1 MRDSLKSTFKFLTP
15 REKWVWGSFTAARST
30 LAVFDLLGVMIIG
43 FVSASIALFLTE
55 GSDPARTIQFAGL
68 EITAVNLSSL
78 PIYVGIVLA
87 LFLSKALFSIILAR
101 RSALFLAGIDARAAK
116 KIAQGI
122 YGSDLAVAKEK
133 SREEAIFA
141 IQAGATSAFSGVL
154 NSVSTLVAESVLFL
168 LISTTFFF
176 VNPLA
181 TLVILTYFSLVA
193 LALNATLAQRIKNY
207 GRLSVRSSVRS
218 GVHVSDLLSVF
229 RETSTLQRREE
240 FFDRIYK
247 TKLESSRTL
256 AIQHHLS
263 NMPRYIIE
271 GALLLGF
278 TGLILYQASSDNL
291 VESATTLSVFLAG
304 SFRLTSA
311 LLPLQTAFLHL
322 KGNIPRAAT
331 ALEVLDKFHSKPGGS
346 TFGSDRS
353 APRDFLSPPSV
364 VFDNVSFTHT
374 DSENPAVSGVSLNI
388 RSGVKAAII
397 GASGAGKS
405 TIADLLCGLIKP
417 DSGEV
422 SLVMGNERFAPEALY
437 GHIGYVPQR
446 PNLISGDLAENVAL
460 GMNSSAVDL
469 DKVQICLKQAG
480 LWEMVSSLPEG
491 VHTDVGNLR
500 DNLSGGEIQRI
511 GLARALYSDPI
522 LLVMDEATSSLDAT
536 SEAQVSQAL
545 EKLRAKVTLV
555 VIAHRLNTVQNADQV
570 FLMSA
575 GKLVDTGSFSELVAR
590 NPDLEKTVNLL
601 RID

>member
-1 MRDSLKSTFKFLTP
+1 MRDSLNSTFRFLTT

-30 LAVFDLLGVMIIG
+30 LAVFDLVGVMIIG
-43 FVSASIALFLTE
+43 FVGASIALFLTE

-78 PIYVGIVLA
+78 PIYLGIVLA
-87 LFLSKALFSIILAR
+87 LFLSKALFSVILAR
-101 RSALFLAGIDARAAK
+101 RSALFLAGVDARAAK

-122 YGSDLAVAKEK
+122 YGSDLAVAQEK
-133 SREEAIFA
+133 TREEAVYA
-141 IQAGATSAFSGVL
+141 LQTGATSAFSGVL
-154 NSVSTLVAESVLFL
+154 TSISTFLAESVLFV
-168 LISTTFFF
+168 LISAVFFF
-176 VNPLA
+176 VSPLA
-181 TLVILTYFSLVA
+181 TLVILTYFLLVA
-193 LALNATLAQRIKNY
+193 IALNATLGRRIKNY
-207 GRLSVRSSVRS
+207 GHLSVRSTVRS
-218 GVHVSDLLSVF
+218 GVHVADLLAVF
-229 RETSTLQRREE
+229 RETSTLNTKEA
-240 FFDRIYK
+240 FFDRIY
-247 TKLESSRTL
+247 TAKLGAARFIAL
-256 AIQHHLS
+256 QHHLS
-263 NMPRYIIE
+263 SLPRYIIE
-271 GALLLGF
+271 AALLLGF
-278 TGLILYQASSDNL
+278 TVLIFYQASSENL

-311 LLPLQTAFLHL
+311 LLPLQTAFLTL

-331 ALEVLDKFHSKPGGS
+331 ALEVLDRFDDETGS
-346 TFGSDRS
+346 GTAVPEELVLPDLS
-353 APRDFLSPPSV
+353 SPPGL
-364 VFDNVSFTHT
+364 VFDNVSFTHS
-374 DSENPAVSGVSLNI
+374 DSESPAVSGVSLKI
-388 RSGVKAAII
+388 MPGVKAAII

-446 PNLISGDLAENVAL
+446 PNLISGNLAENVAL
-460 GMNSSAVDL
+460 GMNSSLVDL
-469 DKVQICLKQAG
+469 DKVQMCLKQAG

-545 EKLRAKVTLV
+545 EKLRANVTLV

>member
-1 MRDSLKSTFKFLTP
+1 VRDSLKSTFKFLTP

-43 FVSASIALFLTE
+43 FVAASIALFLTE

-101 RSALFLAGIDARAAK
+101 RSALFLAGIDASAAK
-116 KIAQGI
+116 KIAQAI
-122 YGSDLAVAKEK
+122 YGFDLSKAQRKT
-133 SREEAIFA
+133 REEAIFA
-141 IQAGATSAFSGVL
+141 IQAGSTSAFSGVL
-154 NSVSTLVAESVLFL
+154 NSLSTFLSESVLFL
-168 LISTTFFF
+168 LISIAFFL

-181 TLVILTYFSLVA
+181 TLGILAYFAVVA
-193 LALNATLAQRIKNY
+193 LALNFFLGRRIKNY
-207 GRLSVRSSVRS
+207 GRLSVQSTVRS
-218 GVHVSDLLSVF
+218 GLHVSDLLGVF
-229 RETSTLQRREE
+229 RESTTTGIRGE
-240 FFDRIYK
+240 FFNRVYQA
-247 TKLESSRTL
+247 KLESARSF
-256 AIQHHLS
+256 AIQTHLGS
-263 NMPRYIIE
+263 MPRYIIE
-271 GALLLGF
+271 AALLLGF
-278 TGLILYQASSDNL
+278 TALVLYQATSSDL
-291 VESATTLSVFLAG
+291 VQSATTLSVFLAG
-304 SFRLTSA
+304 SFRLTAA
-311 LLPLQTAFLHL
+311 LLPLQTAVLVL
-322 KGNIPRAAT
+322 KGNIPKSAT
-331 ALEVLDKFHSKPGGS
+331 ALEVLDELNLTLDSRYSSQPNLLDPDSLTPPG
-346 TFGSDRS
+346 
-353 APRDFLSPPSV
+353 A
-364 VFDNVSFTHT
+364 VFDNVTFKHA
-374 DSENPAVSGVSLNI
+374 DSLSPAVKNVSI
-388 RSGVKAAII
+388 SIQPGVKAAII
-397 GASGAGKS
+397 GESGAGKS

-422 SLVMGNERFAPEALY
+422 SLVMGNQRFAPEALY

-460 GMNSSAVDL
+460 GIDSSLVDL
-469 DKVQICLKQAG
+469 DKVQMCLKQAG